1 MKASEL
7 KQLIREEIHKAL
19 NEDESFGDMV
29 ASNIEKQIRA
39 DILEK
44 RQAFMA
50 WAKDAAKKRNMT
62 ISFQG
67 PTLIQAGLSSLARK
81 GIINKQLVD
90 GWKSSPEGSAERGLY
105 DGLESFILQ
114 GMKQF

>member
-1 MKASEL
+1 MKKQEL
-7 KQLIREEIHKAL
+7 RDLIREEIHKVL
-19 NEDESFGDMV
+19 SEDESFGDMV
-29 ASNIEKQIRA
+29 ASDIEKQIKA

-44 RQAFMA
+44 RRAFMA
-50 WAKDAAKKRNMT
+50 WAKNAAKERNMT

-90 GWKSSPEGSAERGLY
+90 GWKSSPEGSAERSLY

>member
-1 MKASEL
+1 MKKQEL
-7 KQLIREEIHKAL
+7 RDLIREEIHKVL

-39 DILEK
+39 DILKK
-44 RQAFMA
+44 RRAFMA
-50 WAKDAAKKRNMT
+50 WAKNAAKKKRTT

-67 PTLIQAGLSSLARK
+67 PTMIWAALRALERIDVLNQRLLDK
-81 GIINKQLVD
+81 
-90 GWKSSPEGSAERGLY
+90 WESSPAGSPERDLY
-105 DGLESFILQ
+105 DGLESFATQ